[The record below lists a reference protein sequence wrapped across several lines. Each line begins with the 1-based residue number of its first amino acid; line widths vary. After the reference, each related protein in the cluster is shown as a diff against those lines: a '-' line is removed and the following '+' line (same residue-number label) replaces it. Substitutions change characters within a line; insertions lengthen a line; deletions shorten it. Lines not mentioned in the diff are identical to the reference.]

1 MKKLIIVILIAM
13 LFCSCI
19 TLNSTRGIN
28 IPYNDTVGQK
38 AKWSAP
44 CYYIGD
50 SLIVK

>member
-1 MKKLIIVILIAM
+1 M
-13 LFCSCI
+13 LFCSCV
-19 TLNSTRGIN
+19 TFNSTRSVS

-38 AKWSAP
+38 VKWSAP